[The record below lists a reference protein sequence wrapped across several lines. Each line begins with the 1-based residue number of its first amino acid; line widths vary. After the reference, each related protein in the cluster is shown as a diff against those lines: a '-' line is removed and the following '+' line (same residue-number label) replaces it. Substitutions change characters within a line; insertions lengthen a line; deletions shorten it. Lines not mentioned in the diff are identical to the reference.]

1 MFKSLAL
8 TAMAVAVFASA
19 SAADAPA
26 AAAPADTEKM
36 MAQLRDDMQAARA
49 DIVAKGITLSS
60 EQAAKFWPLFQQ
72 FQDEQNATIDAQ
84 LKATQKYA
92 DNIAKL
98 TEADSIAYVSALLAQ
113 DEKIHEIRT
122 RWLKK
127 FQSVIPAG
135 TAARVIHIYR
145 RLGNVAQLKLS
156 SMIPLAR

>member
-8 TAMAVAVFASA
+8 TAIAIAVFASA

-26 AAAPADTEKM
+26 AATPADNEKVM
-36 MAQLRDDMQAARA
+36 TQLRDDMQAVRA
-49 DIVAKGITLSS
+49 DVVAKGIKLSS

-98 TEADSIAYVSALLAQ
+98 TEEDSIAYVSALLERDQ
-113 DEKIHEIRT
+113 NIHDIRIK
-122 RWLKK
+122 WLKK

-135 TAARVIHIYR
+135 TAARVIQIDR

-156 SMIPLAR
+156 SMIPLVR

>member
-8 TAMAVAVFASA
+8 TVIAIAVFASA

-26 AAAPADTEKM
+26 AVTPAENEKM

-49 DIVAKGITLSS
+49 DVVAKNIKLSS

-72 FQDEQNATIDAQ
+72 FQDEQNATIDSQ

-98 TEADSIAYVSALLAQ
+98 TEADAVAYVTALLERDQ
-113 DEKIHEIRT
+113 SIHGIRIK
-122 RWLKK
+122 WLKK
-127 FQSVIPAG
+127 FQSVVPAG
-135 TAARVIHIYR
+135 TAARVIQIDR
-145 RLGNVAQLKLS
+145 RLSNVAQLKLS
-156 SMIPLAR
+156 SMIPLVR